1 MISPVKAVCFKAQ
14 LVSVNRENVNF
25 LTPSS
30 LSEIGNFSPFFIGN
44 VRRIVQAASKFRLY
58 WANKT
63 INYSILILITLLGVV
78 IPAWYFGQNTL
89 ITPLILGVIAAALA
103 ESDDSFM
110 GRIKALILTFI
121 CFAVAAFSIE
131 ILFHTPW
138 LFATGLF
145 ISTFG
150 FIMLGAIGPKYASIA
165 FGSLLIA
172 IYTML
177 GAHESTN
184 IWFQPLL
191 LLTGAAWYYFMSMI
205 WQMFWPLQPVQLSLA
220 NVFLALANYLDAK
233 AKLFHPVTNLAPQ
246 PMRIEAARLNAA
258 TVTALNACKATL
270 LTRSKR
276 GHVDGPSDRFL
287 NIYFIAQDIHERVSS
302 SHYRYQDLATEF
314 ERSDVLFRFKYLLET
329 QAQACR
335 DIAQAIQLG
344 NEYTHTDES
353 ILALAEL
360 QNSLAYLEE
369 QQQGHWK
376 RLLMQLT
383 YLFNN
388 LATVEKQLN
397 NINNPDAERL
407 EEDTLADTNPHT
419 LKAMWQRISANLHK
433 DSMLFRHA
441 LRMSIALTIGYG
453 IIQLFDIDRGYWILL
468 TTLFV
473 CQPNYSATRQ
483 KLTARVIGTL
493 AGLLIGVPLLT
504 FFPSQESQLVFIV
517 VSGVMFFAFRMN
529 NYGYATGFIT
539 LLVLFLF
546 NQLGEG
552 YAVVLPRLA
561 DTLIGCALAVAA
573 VMFILPDWQSRRLHK
588 VMSDAIDAN
597 KQYLDQ
603 IIGQYR
609 IGKKDNLSYRIARRQ
624 AHNNDATLT
633 SAISTMLAE
642 PGKYRTAVDESF
654 RFLTLNHAMLS
665 YISALGAHRTR
676 IEDESI
682 HKLVL
687 DAHRCIHQ
695 HLDVLHQQLHQ
706 HCEECDLSNIDDA
719 GLEQRLNEWRD
730 EDDSS
735 ARMVLQQLHLIYRML
750 PELHSLASKF
760 AVRVN

>member
-1 MISPVKAVCFKAQ
+1 M
-14 LVSVNRENVNF
+14 
-25 LTPSS
+25 
-30 LSEIGNFSPFFIGN
+30 
-44 VRRIVQAASKFRLY
+44 QAASKFRLY

-258 TVTALNACKATL
+258 TVTTLNACKATL

>member
-1 MISPVKAVCFKAQ
+1 M
-14 LVSVNRENVNF
+14 
-25 LTPSS
+25 
-30 LSEIGNFSPFFIGN
+30 
-44 VRRIVQAASKFRLY
+44 QAASKFRLY

-419 LKAMWQRISANLHK
+419 LKAMWQRISANLRK

-517 VSGVMFFAFRMN
+517 ISGVMFFAFRMN

-642 PGKYRTAVDESF
+642 PGKYRAAVDESF

>member
-1 MISPVKAVCFKAQ
+1 M
-14 LVSVNRENVNF
+14 
-25 LTPSS
+25 
-30 LSEIGNFSPFFIGN
+30 
-44 VRRIVQAASKFRLY
+44 QAASKFRLY

-441 LRMSIALTIGYG
+441 LRMSIALTIGYS

-633 SAISTMLAE
+633 AAISTMLAE
-642 PGKYRTAVDESF
+642 PGKYRAAVDESF

>member
-1 MISPVKAVCFKAQ
+1 M
-14 LVSVNRENVNF
+14 
-25 LTPSS
+25 
-30 LSEIGNFSPFFIGN
+30 
-44 VRRIVQAASKFRLY
+44 QAASKFRLY

-642 PGKYRTAVDESF
+642 PGKYHAAVDESF

>member
-1 MISPVKAVCFKAQ
+1 M
-14 LVSVNRENVNF
+14 
-25 LTPSS
+25 
-30 LSEIGNFSPFFIGN
+30 
-44 VRRIVQAASKFRLY
+44 QAASKFRLY

-504 FFPSQESQLVFIV
+504 FFPSHESQLVFIV

-642 PGKYRTAVDESF
+642 PGKYRAAVDESF

>member
-1 MISPVKAVCFKAQ
+1 M
-14 LVSVNRENVNF
+14 
-25 LTPSS
+25 
-30 LSEIGNFSPFFIGN
+30 
-44 VRRIVQAASKFRLY
+44 QAASKLRLY

-78 IPAWYFGQNTL
+78 IPAWYFNQNSL

-103 ESDDSFM
+103 ESDDSFT

-131 ILFHTPW
+131 MLFDTPW
-138 LFATGLF
+138 AFAIGLF
-145 ISTFG
+145 VSTFG

-172 IYTML
+172 IYAML
-177 GAHESTN
+177 GAHESIN
-184 IWFQPLL
+184 LWFQPLL
-191 LLTGAAWYYFMSMI
+191 LLTGAAWFYFMSML
-205 WQMFWPLQPVQLSLA
+205 WQIFWPMQPVQQSLS
-220 NVFLALANYLDAK
+220 NVFLQIANYLDAK
-233 AKLFHPVTNLAPQ
+233 ARLFHPVTNLTPQ
-246 PMRIEAARLNAA
+246 PMRIEAAKLNAA
-258 TVTALNACKATL
+258 TVNALNACKATL
-270 LTRSKR
+270 LSRSKR
-276 GHVDGPSDRFL
+276 GHIDGPSDRFL

-314 ERSDVLFRFKYLLET
+314 ERSDVLFRFKYLLES

-335 DIAQAIQLG
+335 DIGHAIRLG
-344 NEYTHTDES
+344 NEYTHTDQS

-360 QNSLAYLEE
+360 QNSLGYLEE

-376 RLLMQLT
+376 RLLAQLN

-388 LATVEKQLN
+388 LATVEKQLS

-407 EEDTLADTNPHT
+407 EEDILDDTNPHT
-419 LKAMWQRISANLHK
+419 LKAMWQRISANFNQ

-441 LRMSIALTIGYG
+441 FRMSIALTAGYG
-453 IIQLFDIDRGYWILL
+453 IIQAFDIDRGYWILL

-517 VSGVMFFAFRMN
+517 LSGVMFFAFRIN

-561 DTLIGCALAVAA
+561 DTLIGCALAVGA
-573 VMFILPDWQSRRLHK
+573 VMVILPDWQSKRLHK

-597 KQYLDQ
+597 KQYLGQ

-609 IGKKDNLSYRIARRQ
+609 IGKKDNLSYRVARRQ
-624 AHNNDATLT
+624 AHNNDANLS

-676 IEDESI
+676 IEDETI
-682 HKLVL
+682 HQLVL

-695 HLDVLHQQLHQ
+695 HLDVLHQQLH
-706 HCEECDLSNIDDA
+706 HHSEDCDLSSIQDA
-719 GLEQRLNEWRD
+719 NLEQRLNEWRE

-735 ARMVLQQLHLIYRML
+735 ARLVLQQLHLIYRML

>member
-1 MISPVKAVCFKAQ
+1 MQS
-14 LVSVNRENVNF
+14 
-25 LTPSS
+25 T
-30 LSEIGNFSPFFIGN
+30 
-44 VRRIVQAASKFRLY
+44 SKFRLY

-63 INYSILILITLLGVV
+63 VNYSILILITLLGVV

-89 ITPLILGVIAAALA
+89 ITPLILGIIAAALA
-103 ESDDSFM
+103 ESDDSFT
-110 GRIKALILTFI
+110 GRMKALILTFI

-131 ILFHTPW
+131 ILFNTPW
-138 LFATGLF
+138 LFAIGLF
-145 ISTFG
+145 VSTFG

-177 GAHESTN
+177 GAHESPN
-184 IWFQPLL
+184 LWFQPLL

-205 WQMFWPLQPVQLSLA
+205 WQIFWPLQPVQQNLA
-220 NVFLALANYLDAK
+220 NVFLQMANYLDAK
-233 AKLFHPVTNLAPQ
+233 AKLFHPVINLEPQ

-258 TVTALNACKATL
+258 TVTALNACKTTL
-270 LTRSKR
+270 LNRSKR
-276 GHVDGPSDRFL
+276 GHIDGPSDRFL

-302 SHYRYQDLATEF
+302 SHYRYQDLANEF
-314 ERSDVLFRFKYLLET
+314 ERSDVLFRFKYLLES
-329 QAQACR
+329 QARACR

-344 NEYTHTDES
+344 NEYTHTNES
-353 ILALAEL
+353 VLALAEV
-360 QNSLAYLEE
+360 QNSLNYLEE
-369 QQQGHWK
+369 QKQSHWK
-376 RLLMQLT
+376 RLLGQLT

-388 LATVEKQLN
+388 LATVEKQLS
-397 NINNPDAERL
+397 NINNPDAEKL
-407 EEDTLADTNPHT
+407 EEYTLDDTNPHT
-419 LKAMWQRISANLHK
+419 LKAMWQRISANLNQ

-441 LRMSIALTIGYG
+441 LRMSIALTLGYG
-453 IIQLFDIDRGYWILL
+453 IIQAFDFDRGYWILL

-493 AGLLIGVPLLT
+493 AGLLVGVMLLT
-504 FFPSQESQLVFIV
+504 AFPSQESQLVFVV

-561 DTLIGCALAVAA
+561 DTIIGCILAVAA
-573 VMFILPDWQSRRLHK
+573 VMFIFPDWQSRRLHK

-597 KQYLDQ
+597 KQYLGQ

-609 IGKKDNLSYRIARRQ
+609 VGKKDSLSYRIARRQ
-624 AHNNDATLT
+624 AHNSDATLT

-654 RFLTLNHAMLS
+654 RFLTLNHAMLN

-676 IEDESI
+676 IDDNSI

-706 HCEECDLSNIDDA
+706 HCETCDLSDIEDA
-719 GLEQRLNEWRD
+719 GLEQRLNEWREED
-730 EDDSS
+730 ESS

>member
-1 MISPVKAVCFKAQ
+1 M
-14 LVSVNRENVNF
+14 
-25 LTPSS
+25 
-30 LSEIGNFSPFFIGN
+30 
-44 VRRIVQAASKFRLY
+44 QAASKFRLY

-78 IPAWYFGQNTL
+78 TPAWYFGQNTL

-642 PGKYRTAVDESF
+642 PGKYRAAVDESF

>member
-1 MISPVKAVCFKAQ
+1 M
-14 LVSVNRENVNF
+14 
-25 LTPSS
+25 
-30 LSEIGNFSPFFIGN
+30 
-44 VRRIVQAASKFRLY
+44 QAASKFRLY

-419 LKAMWQRISANLHK
+419 LKAMWQRISANFHK

-453 IIQLFDIDRGYWILL
+453 IIQLFDIECGYWILL

-642 PGKYRTAVDESF
+642 PGKYRAAVDESF

>member
-1 MISPVKAVCFKAQ
+1 M
-14 LVSVNRENVNF
+14 
-25 LTPSS
+25 
-30 LSEIGNFSPFFIGN
+30 
-44 VRRIVQAASKFRLY
+44 QAASKFRLY

-302 SHYRYQDLATEF
+302 SHYRYQDLASEF

-419 LKAMWQRISANLHK
+419 LKAMWQRISANFHK

-561 DTLIGCALAVAA
+561 DTLIGCVLAVAA

-642 PGKYRTAVDESF
+642 PGKYRAAVDESF

>member
-1 MISPVKAVCFKAQ
+1 M
-14 LVSVNRENVNF
+14 
-25 LTPSS
+25 
-30 LSEIGNFSPFFIGN
+30 
-44 VRRIVQAASKFRLY
+44 QAASKFRLY

-344 NEYTHTDES
+344 NEYTHTAES

-642 PGKYRTAVDESF
+642 PGKYRAAVDESF

>member
-1 MISPVKAVCFKAQ
+1 M
-14 LVSVNRENVNF
+14 
-25 LTPSS
+25 
-30 LSEIGNFSPFFIGN
+30 
-44 VRRIVQAASKFRLY
+44 QAASKFRLY

-633 SAISTMLAE
+633 SAISAMLAE
-642 PGKYRTAVDESF
+642 PGKYRAAVDESF
-654 RFLTLNHAMLS
+654 RFLTLNHTMLS

>member
-1 MISPVKAVCFKAQ
+1 M
-14 LVSVNRENVNF
+14 
-25 LTPSS
+25 
-30 LSEIGNFSPFFIGN
+30 
-44 VRRIVQAASKFRLY
+44 QAASKFRLY

-344 NEYTHTDES
+344 NEYIHTDES

>member
-1 MISPVKAVCFKAQ
+1 M
-14 LVSVNRENVNF
+14 
-25 LTPSS
+25 
-30 LSEIGNFSPFFIGN
+30 
-44 VRRIVQAASKFRLY
+44 QAASKFRLY

-419 LKAMWQRISANLHK
+419 LKAMWQRISANFHK

-597 KQYLDQ
+597 EQYLDQ

-642 PGKYRTAVDESF
+642 PGKYRAAVDESF